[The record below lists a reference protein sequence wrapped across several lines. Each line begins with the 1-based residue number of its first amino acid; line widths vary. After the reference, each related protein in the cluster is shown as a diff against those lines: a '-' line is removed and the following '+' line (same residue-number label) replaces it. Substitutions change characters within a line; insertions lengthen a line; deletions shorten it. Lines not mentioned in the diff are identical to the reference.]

1 MRETCRK
8 GFHLLKTFTSLDQFI
23 CRKRFFGREQLCKM
37 VEIGEKKI
45 PAPRECPLS
54 QSSRGAGIFLPLSVD
69 SCNDFSPKEA
79 ARIYGLENVA
89 LRKFF
94 FSLDTY
100 LFFCL
105 KSDITLKAKQSLFSK
120 KKRKK
125 KDHKHKCGGAVIS
138 KILKAMLINIRFR
151 NCL

>member
-1 MRETCRK
+1 MPPFSE
-8 GFHLLKTFTSLDQFI
+8 FT
-23 CRKRFFGREQLCKM
+23 RRRN
-37 VEIGEKKI
+37 
-45 PAPRECPLS
+45 
-54 QSSRGAGIFLPLSVD
+54 IFTAVCWL
-69 SCNDFSPKEA
+69 CNDFSRKEA

-120 KKRKK
+120 KKKKERKRTTN
-125 KDHKHKCGGAVIS
+125 IS
-138 KILKAMLINIRFR
+138 AGER
-151 NCL
+151 

>member
-1 MRETCRK
+1 MPPFSE
-8 GFHLLKTFTSLDQFI
+8 FT
-23 CRKRFFGREQLCKM
+23 RRRN
-37 VEIGEKKI
+37 
-45 PAPRECPLS
+45 
-54 QSSRGAGIFLPLSVD
+54 IFTVVCWL
-69 SCNDFSPKEA
+69 CNDFSRKEA

-120 KKRKK
+120 KKKERKRTTN
-125 KDHKHKCGGAVIS
+125 IS
-138 KILKAMLINIRFR
+138 AGER
-151 NCL
+151 